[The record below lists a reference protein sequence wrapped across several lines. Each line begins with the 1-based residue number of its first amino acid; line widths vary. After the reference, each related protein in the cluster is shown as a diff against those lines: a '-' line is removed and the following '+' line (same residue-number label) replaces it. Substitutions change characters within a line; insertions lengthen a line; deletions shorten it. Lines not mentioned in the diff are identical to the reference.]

1 MRNLIPLLLTLMCQ
15 SFLQA
20 QLPGSE
26 TQRFFKIAVS
36 NSHTAKPFGSFSSL
50 FYQNFHPGVEL
61 GYETILADKRK
72 HQWIF
77 ETRAGY
83 LFHRYVQHNIALLAN
98 AGYRYGPLPGWSAE
112 IRIGAGYQ
120 HSIADSKLFEI
131 TETEGLKKKRNMGRS
146 QAIGAFSVGVSR
158 KIIREYNQ
166 IPSVEL
172 WNYESINSSISQIE
186 YYRDARIFSNQA
198 DLNIVVDSL
207 LQTLDHLQLQ
217 AEKGVKFLPGANE
230 VSHKA
235 PLRFYVNE
243 VVLGSNSILVQLNQT
258 KLSIITYSVLSYLLT
273 TDPRFSENAF
283 KSFNNLVSRSVLIS
297 STGERERNRFF
308 SITKRQGTSIKTVS
322 A

>member
-112 IRIGAGYQ
+112 IKIGAGYQ

-158 KIIREYNQ
+158 KISAIKQSRMF
-166 IPSVEL
+166 
-172 WNYESINSSISQIE
+172 IE
-186 YYRDARIFSNQA
+186 YRQLIQTPFIQEY
-198 DLNIVVDSL
+198 VPL
-207 LQTLDHLQLQ
+207 LPYNTMLIGFAFQLKQ
-217 AEKGVKFLPGANE
+217 
-230 VSHKA
+230 
-235 PLRFYVNE
+235 
-243 VVLGSNSILVQLNQT
+243 SNSKQ
-258 KLSIITYSVLSYLLT
+258 
-273 TDPRFSENAF
+273 
-283 KSFNNLVSRSVLIS
+283 
-297 STGERERNRFF
+297 
-308 SITKRQGTSIKTVS
+308 
-322 A
+322 